1 MLIDHADAQA
11 PAAPKRR
18 RMKRAL
24 RVERV
29 GQTAAS
35 LCWIASVL
43 VSGITSPGDWLQL
56 CAASAWLLANTV
68 AIATA
73 ATD

>member
-11 PAAPKRR
+11 RAAPKRR

-43 VSGITSPGDWLQL
+43 VSGISSPGDWLQL

-73 ATD
+73 ATH